1 MAVNLDGVFLRN
13 GSLRPV
19 TPVNLG
25 DDGMTEPESREEW
38 MEKGGVRFSEAPLA
52 ERKVYHFLLQ
62 QPE

>member
-1 MAVNLDGVFLRN
+1 
-13 GSLRPV
+13 
-19 TPVNLG
+19 
-25 DDGMTEPESREEW
+25 MTEPESRKEW